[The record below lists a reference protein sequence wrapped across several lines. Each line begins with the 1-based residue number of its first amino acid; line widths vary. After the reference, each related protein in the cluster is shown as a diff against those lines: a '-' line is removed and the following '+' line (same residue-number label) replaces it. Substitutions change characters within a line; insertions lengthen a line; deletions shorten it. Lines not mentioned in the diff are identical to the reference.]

1 MKSRVVH
8 GASAPYP
15 HDRAIHNEFPHT
27 KAGFLRS
34 AKEYE
39 NLLKKIKTESTSAGI
54 LKHWGNNSHVVFS
67 PHITVKHYISQSSFF
82 EVII

>member
-8 GASAPYP
+8 GALARYP
-15 HDRAIHNEFPHT
+15 HDRAVRNDFPHK

-39 NLLKKIKTESTSAGI
+39 NLLKKIKTESTSAEI

-67 PHITVKHYISQSSFF
+67 PHITVKNYISQSSFLKL
-82 EVII
+82 